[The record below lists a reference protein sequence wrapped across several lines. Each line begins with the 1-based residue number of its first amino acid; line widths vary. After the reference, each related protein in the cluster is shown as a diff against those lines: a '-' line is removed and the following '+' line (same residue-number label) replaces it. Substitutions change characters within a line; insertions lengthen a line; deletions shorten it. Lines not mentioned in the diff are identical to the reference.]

1 MFKRREDIDRTLPMP
16 PAVEPVE
23 QLSRAVQLLLQQE
36 AQLGSTSEE
45 RIERISIPVDDEID
59 PVQWLSAQNHATK
72 IFWESRDD
80 AFYSAG
86 LGIADQVFEAHS
98 GSLQHLRAKVDKKL
112 GKSAKGARYY
122 GGMRFNADQST
133 DANWPAFGSYCFVLP
148 RFELQRVNGQNMLS
162 CNLVLP
168 RDVGILDR
176 ILSEI
181 KSLSLSGRF
190 LLGNCPLPISRKDT
204 PRESDWHDVIH
215 KALDKIRNGHPLEKV
230 VLARKVEFAF
240 ADPYDKF
247 LLFKLLREATP
258 NCFHFFIQLQND
270 RAFLGAP
277 PERLYRRE
285 NRSIVS
291 EAVAGTGKR
300 DHAGERDTE
309 LGNALLLSDKDQRE
323 HAFVRRNIERV
334 FNKICTHIQK
344 DEKPS
349 LMNLNIGR
357 HLFSRFQGLLKKSV
371 SDVDILQQLSPT
383 SAVGGHPKRE
393 AFETINQLESFDRG
407 WYAGPLGWISK
418 DAAEFAVA
426 IRSGL
431 ALQDK
436 LVLYSGAGIVDGSS
450 AEAEWNEIEQKIGDF
465 VKALGLD
472 HKSAKY

>member
-16 PAVEPVE
+16 PAVEPIE
-23 QLSRAVQLLLQQE
+23 RLSHAVQQLLEQE
-36 AQLGSTSEE
+36 AQLDAASEE
-45 RIERISIPVDDEID
+45 RIARISIPVDEEID
-59 PVQWLSAQNHATK
+59 PVQWLSAQSQTVK

-86 LGIADQVFEAHS
+86 LGMADQVFESHS
-98 GSLQHLRAKVDKKL
+98 DSLDQLRARIDKKL
-112 GKSAKGARYY
+112 GQSARGARYY
-122 GGMRFNADQST
+122 GGMRFNANQQT
-133 DANWPAFGSYCFVLP
+133 DANWPAFGSHCFVLP
-148 RFELQRVNGQNMLS
+148 RFELQRVNGQTMLS

-168 RDVGILDR
+168 RDIGILEV
-176 ILSEI
+176 IQAEI
-181 KSLSLSGRF
+181 RSLSLPGRF
-190 LLGNCPLPISRKDT
+190 LLGSCPLPISRRDT
-204 PRESDWHDVIH
+204 PMENDWRRVIH
-215 KALDKIRNGHPLEKV
+215 QALDKIKNGHPLEKV

-240 ADPYDKF
+240 ADRYDKF

-258 NCFHFFIQLQND
+258 NCFHFFIQLQKD

-285 NRSIVS
+285 NRSIMS

-300 DHAGERDTE
+300 DHGGERDAE
-309 LGNALLLSDKDQRE
+309 LGNALLMSDKDQRE
-323 HAFVRRNIERV
+323 HAFVRRNIEHV
-334 FNKICTHIQK
+334 FNRICTHIQK

-357 HLFSRFQGLLKKSV
+357 HLFSRFQGLLKKTV

-383 SAVGGHPKRE
+383 SAVGGHPKTA
-393 AFETINQLESFDRG
+393 AFETINQLETFDRG

-431 ALQDK
+431 ALQNK
-436 LVLYSGAGIVDGSS
+436 LVLYSGAGIVEGSS
-450 AEAEWNEIEQKIGDF
+450 PEAEWNEIEQKIGDF
-465 VKALGLD
+465 VRALGLD